1 MLSRSQVHRE
11 LFMRVVTDFVGLTT
25 PSSKKSRVL
34 ENMAAGSVSLTKEEF
49 DDINQLVEG
58 LGVHGFR
65 YTRGH
70 EGILMR

>member
-1 MLSRSQVHRE
+1 MLSRSQVHRK
-11 LFMRVVTDFVGLTT
+11 FFKADSHDFVGLTV

-70 EGILMR
+70 EGVLMR